1 MKALLFVIAMFSWA
15 SLSAQ
20 DTIINKGKF
29 GLSGMMMNVNG
40 QNQSILNSDF
50 SHNLK
55 RKKFDLTFSNNYVL
69 SYKDGRKIQDDNIIR
84 LQPRIVTKSWSLF
97 AFGQVS
103 RAFSRKLDNRTEAGI
118 GGGHNLFKGK
128 WYTVTGSYGIL
139 YDASDYSNGSE
150 IKAFRH
156 SPRLQFFGN
165 LGRTSFFTEA
175 FYQPMT
181 RDFNNY
187 NYRTHVEIKY
197 EINQKLSISTSYK
210 RWYETFNV
218 TGTSGLIENLTVGTT
233 FSY

>member
-1 MKALLFVIAMFSWA
+1 MKAFLFVILVLS
-15 SLSAQ
+15 SITLSAQ
-20 DTIINKGKF
+20 DTILHKGKF
-29 GLSGMMMNVNG
+29 ALSGMMMNVNG

-50 SHNLK
+50 NHNIK
-55 RKKFDLTFSNNYVL
+55 YKKFDLTFSNNYVL
-69 SYKDGRKIQDDNIIR
+69 SYKDGRKIQDDNVFR
-84 LQPRIVTKSWSLF
+84 LQPRIVTNSWSLF

-103 RAFSRKLDNRTEAGI
+103 RAFSRKLDNRTEAGF
-118 GGGHNLFKGK
+118 GGGRNIIKGK
-128 WYTVTGSYGIL
+128 WYTITGSYGIL

-156 SPRLQFFGN
+156 SPRLQFFGT
-165 LGRTSFFTEA
+165 LGKASFFTEA

-181 RDFNNY
+181 DDFNNY
-187 NYRTHVEIKY
+187 NYRTNFEIKY

-218 TGTSGLIENLTVGTT
+218 MGTTGLIENLTIGTA